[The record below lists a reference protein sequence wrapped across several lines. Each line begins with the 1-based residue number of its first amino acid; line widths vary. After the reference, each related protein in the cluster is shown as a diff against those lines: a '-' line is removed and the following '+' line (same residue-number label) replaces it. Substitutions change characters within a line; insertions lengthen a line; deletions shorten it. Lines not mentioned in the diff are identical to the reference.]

1 MEYSWERFY
10 WKGGS
15 IRENTV
21 YLYFPACDV
30 SSFSYAHHLTP
41 SHFISLQVFKFFQ
54 DRIEMQYP
62 LDAEGEE
69 DIYQKRH
76 EGHESFMKAK
86 ADAVLGRGELLDKV
100 GRSNVLSRYFD
111 HFEL

>member
-1 MEYSWERFY
+1 
-10 WKGGS
+10 
-15 IRENTV
+15 
-21 YLYFPACDV
+21 
-30 SSFSYAHHLTP
+30 
-41 SHFISLQVFKFFQ
+41 
-54 DRIEMQYP
+54 MQYP

-100 GRSNVLSRYFD
+100 GTQQAFFRLWWGKTRVIGPSKPGLLV
-111 HFEL
+111 

>member
-1 MEYSWERFY
+1 M
-10 WKGGS
+10 
-15 IRENTV
+15 
-21 YLYFPACDV
+21 
-30 SSFSYAHHLTP
+30 FSNKKKLLLW
-41 SHFISLQVFKFFQ
+41 FQVFKFFQ

-100 GRSNVLSRYFD
+100 GRKDEGDQALSWNPVLQSSVCDPIGILY
-111 HFEL
+111 LSSYSAKSVL

>member
-1 MEYSWERFY
+1 MFTDKKLLLWF
-10 WKGGS
+10 
-15 IRENTV
+15 
-21 YLYFPACDV
+21 
-30 SSFSYAHHLTP
+30 
-41 SHFISLQVFKFFQ
+41 QVFKFFQ

-100 GRSNVLSRYFD
+100 GRKDEGDL
-111 HFEL
+111 